1 MKIAMTAFP
10 ANIPQ
15 LETVNCFG
23 VKEEV
28 INGYII
34 YVIISAAN

>member
-10 ANIPQ
+10 ANVPQ
-15 LETVNCFG
+15 LETVNCFD

-28 INGYII
+28 LIGYII
-34 YVIISAAN
+34 YVIISDAN